1 MPKGAAKGAAVDN
14 AKNGIKGCAQK
25 HNEMQG
31 NYP

>member
-1 MPKGAAKGAAVDN
+1 MPKGAAIDN
-14 AKNGIKGCAQK
+14 AKNGTKGCAQK